1 MSETELTKTP
11 LDGLPSSGVEA
22 LIERLRDQGV
32 ADGRR
37 QADELIAE
45 ARHEAEAIVAE
56 AKYEAESILRQ
67 AREDAEMVQHAG
79 EEALQTAMRDT
90 VLKMKGHL
98 STRFSEEVRRL
109 VAADMAQ
116 EAFLE
121 RLILEVAGRARRD
134 AGLDRAEAI
143 EILLP
148 EDVVGLEE
156 LRRHPEKLREGSLSH
171 FVLSVAN
178 GLLRDGVELR
188 SSDRLEGGIRISLQG
203 GEIQVDL
210 TPDKVAEVLLEHLHP
225 RFRAILEG
233 TVK

>member
-1 MSETELTKTP
+1 MSEKELTRTP

-22 LIERLRDQGV
+22 LIERLRDEGV
-32 ADGRR
+32 SEGRE
-37 QADELIAE
+37 QADRLIAQ
-45 ARHEAEAIVAE
+45 ARHEADQIVNQARS
-56 AKYEAESILRQ
+56 EAEVILKQ
-67 AREDAEMVQHAG
+67 ARSESETLRNAG
-79 EEALQTAMRDT
+79 EEALHTAMRDT

-98 STRFSEEVRRL
+98 STRFSDEVRRL
-109 VAADMAQ
+109 VTAEMAQ

-121 RLILEVAGRARRD
+121 RLILEVAGKVRQD
-134 AGLDRAEAI
+134 AGIDRADTVEL
-143 EILLP
+143 LLP

-156 LRRHPEKLREGSLSH
+156 LRRHPEKLREGSLAH

-188 SSDRLEGGIRISLQG
+188 SSDRLEGGIRVILQG

-210 TPDKVAEVLLEHLHP
+210 TPEKVTDVLLEHLHP

>member
-1 MSETELTKTP
+1 MSERELTETP

-22 LIERLRDQGV
+22 LIERLRDEGV

-37 QADELIAE
+37 QAQELITE
-45 ARHEAEAIVAE
+45 ARHESERILAE
-56 AKYEAESILRQ
+56 AKDEAEAILRQ
-67 AREDAEMVQHAG
+67 AREEAEMVRNAG
-79 EEALQTAMRDT
+79 EEALRTAMRDT

-109 VAADMAQ
+109 VAAEMAQ

-121 RLILEVAGRARRD
+121 QLILEVAGRVRRD
-134 AGLDRAEAI
+134 AGLDRAAQI

-171 FVLSVAN
+171 FVLSVAS

-188 SSDRLEGGIRISLQG
+188 SSDRLAGGIRVSLQG